1 MERLGGCRTGHIPK
15 GVSMAPHDDLID
27 EFDNTRRDDDNHG
40 KKLFDEDPE
49 RHQQHEED
57 EQKTKIWED
66 DKIGSS

>member
-1 MERLGGCRTGHIPK
+1 
-15 GVSMAPHDDLID
+15 MAPHDDLID